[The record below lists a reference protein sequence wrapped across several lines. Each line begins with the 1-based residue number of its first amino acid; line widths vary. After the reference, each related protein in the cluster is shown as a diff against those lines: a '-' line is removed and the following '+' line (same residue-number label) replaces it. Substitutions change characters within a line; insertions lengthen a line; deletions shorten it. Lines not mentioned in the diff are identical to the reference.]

1 MSSRKPKHRHLAHP
15 DSGFTLIELLVVVVI
30 IGILA
35 AATMAGLIK
44 TRETARHKKTEATI
58 AKLND
63 VIMRRYERYIIRRVP
78 ISTHGMDR
86 AAANRARL
94 NGIRDLMR
102 MEMPERLK
110 DITAAPV
117 AVPSRPA
124 LAVLYGSLYQASPPS
139 DEYGPAECL
148 FLIVNTGSA
157 DDRSLFKNSEIGD
170 VDGDGWQEFI
180 DGWGRPIYFLRWAPG
195 FAESEIQIADPVNNH
210 DPFDTHNVDPGA
222 YHLYPLIY
230 SAGAAKEPSLELS
243 KDYTYSGDP
252 YGSGAGAPAGGSTHI
267 HNHLSNSAD

>member
-63 VIMRRYERYIIRRVP
+63 VIMRRYDRYITRRVP
-78 ISTHGMDR
+78 INTQGMDR

-102 MEMPERLK
+102 MEMPERWN
-110 DITAAPV
+110 DITSPPV
-117 AVPSRPA
+117 VAGLQRPA
-124 LAVLYGSLYQASPPS
+124 LAVLYGSLYQARMP
-139 DEYGPAECL
+139 DQGPGY
-148 FLIVNTGSA
+148 TGPGGPGHGA
-157 DDRSLFKNSEIGD
+157 T
-170 VDGDGWQEFI
+170 QE
-180 DGWGRPIYFLRWAPG
+180 
-195 FAESEIQIADPVNNH
+195 
-210 DPFDTHNVDPGA
+210 
-222 YHLYPLIY
+222 
-230 SAGAAKEPSLELS
+230 K
-243 KDYTYSGDP
+243 K
-252 YGSGAGAPAGGSTHI
+252 
-267 HNHLSNSAD
+267 